1 MINRFLRAI
10 VDSMINYKQF
20 HYFWAVAKAGSIVKA
35 SKQLHL
41 TPQTISGQ
49 IAILEASLGV
59 SLFRKVGRGIELTE
73 TGELAL
79 TYADDI
85 FQTGNALEETL
96 RGGTKERSRLFRVG
110 ISDAV
115 PKSIAYRLLAP
126 AMSPDSLMIEPI
138 KIICREGKLESL
150 LGELAIHRLDLVL
163 SDRPM
168 PSEIDIKGR
177 SNELL
182 TCGLSF
188 FATSALATAYLH
200 SFPHSLSNAPLLV
213 PGEDSAIRKRLM
225 SWLNTLR
232 IQTQIVGEF
241 DDSALMR
248 AFGQAGIGIFCA
260 PSIIADEVIAQ
271 HNVVKIGET
280 DAVLERFYAISV
292 ERRAN
297 HPAVVAINNASTM
310 HP

>member
-1 MINRFLRAI
+1 
-10 VDSMINYKQF
+10 MINYKQF

-79 TYADDI
+79 TYAEDI
-85 FQTGNALEETL
+85 FQTGNALEQTL
-96 RGGTKERSRLFRVG
+96 RLGSAERHRLFRVG

-126 AMSPDSLMIEPI
+126 AMALVEPI

-168 PSEIDIKGR
+168 PSDVDIKGR
-177 SNELL
+177 SHALL
-182 TCGLSF
+182 ECGLNF
-188 FATSALATAYLH
+188 FAAPTLELSPQH
-200 SFPHSLSNAPLLV
+200 NFPGHLMHAPLLV
-213 PGEDSAIRKRLM
+213 PGEDSAVRKRLM

-232 IQTQIVGEF
+232 IQPMIVGEF

-248 AFGQAGIGIFCA
+248 AFGQAGVGIFCA

-271 HNVVKIGET
+271 HQVLKIGET
-280 DAVLERFYAISV
+280 DEVVERYYAISV
-292 ERRAN
+292 ERRAS
-297 HPAVVAINNASTM
+297 HPAVIAVNAAFTKA
-310 HP
+310 

>member
-1 MINRFLRAI
+1 
-10 VDSMINYKQF
+10 MINYKQF

-96 RGGTKERSRLFRVG
+96 RGGSKERSRLFRVG

-126 AMSPDSLMIEPI
+126 AMTLAEPI

-177 SNELL
+177 SQQLL
-182 TCGLSF
+182 VCGLSF
-188 FATSALATAYLH
+188 FAAPALIQSAELALPKH
-200 SFPHSLSNAPLLV
+200 LSNTPLLV
-213 PGEDSAIRKRLM
+213 PGEDSAVRKRLM

-232 IQTQIVGEF
+232 IQPMIVGEF

-248 AFGQAGIGIFCA
+248 AFGQAGVGIFCA
-260 PSIIADEVIAQ
+260 PSIITDEVISQ
-271 HNVVKIGET
+271 HQVLKIGET
-280 DAVLERFYAISV
+280 DEVLERYYAISV
-292 ERRAN
+292 ERRAS
-297 HPAVVAINNASTM
+297 HPAVIAVNSASSKA
-310 HP
+310 

>member
-1 MINRFLRAI
+1 
-10 VDSMINYKQF
+10 MINYKQF
-20 HYFWAVAKAGSIVKA
+20 HYFWAVAKAGSIVRA

-96 RGGTKERSRLFRVG
+96 RAGSKERSRLFRVG

-126 AMSPDSLMIEPI
+126 AMSLVEPI

-177 SNELL
+177 SHELL
-182 TCGLSF
+182 ECGLSF
-188 FATSALATAYLH
+188 FATPSLALSDAVP
-200 SFPHSLSNAPLLV
+200 FPHSLSNSPLLV
-213 PGEDSAIRKRLM
+213 PGEDSAVRKRLM

-232 IQTQIVGEF
+232 IQPQIVGEF

-248 AFGQAGIGIFCA
+248 AFGQAGVGVFCA
-260 PSIIADEVIAQ
+260 PSIITDEVIAQ
-271 HNVVKIGET
+271 HHVIKVGET
-280 DAVLERFYAISV
+280 NEVLERYYAISV

-297 HPAVVAINNASTM
+297 HPAVIAVNNASAAPT
-310 HP
+310 

>member
-1 MINRFLRAI
+1 MIIRFLRAI
-10 VDSMINYKQF
+10 VITMINYKQF

-79 TYADDI
+79 TYAEDI
-85 FQTGNALEETL
+85 FQTGNALEQTL
-96 RGGTKERSRLFRVG
+96 RLGSAERHRLFRVG

-126 AMSPDSLMIEPI
+126 AMALVEPI

-168 PSEIDIKGR
+168 PSDVDIKGR
-177 SNELL
+177 SHALL
-182 TCGLSF
+182 ECGLSF
-188 FATSALATAYLH
+188 FAAATLELSPQH
-200 SFPHSLSNAPLLV
+200 NFPGHLMHAPLLV
-213 PGEDSAIRKRLM
+213 PGEDSAVRKRLM

-232 IQTQIVGEF
+232 IQPMIVGEF

-248 AFGQAGIGIFCA
+248 AFGQAGVGIFCA

-271 HNVVKIGET
+271 HQVLKIGET
-280 DAVLERFYAISV
+280 DEVVERYYAISV
-292 ERRAN
+292 ERRAS
-297 HPAVVAINNASTM
+297 HPAVIAVNAASTKA
-310 HP
+310 

>member
-1 MINRFLRAI
+1 
-10 VDSMINYKQF
+10 MINYKQF

-96 RGGTKERSRLFRVG
+96 RAGSKERSRLFRVG

-126 AMSPDSLMIEPI
+126 AMSLAEPI

-150 LGELAIHRLDLVL
+150 LGELAIHRLDVVL

-177 SNELL
+177 SQQLL
-182 TCGLSF
+182 ACGLSF
-188 FATSALATAYLH
+188 FAAPALIQTAELA
-200 SFPHSLSNAPLLV
+200 FPQHLSNTPLLV
-213 PGEDSAIRKRLM
+213 PGEDSAVRKRLM

-232 IQTQIVGEF
+232 IQPMIVGEF

-248 AFGQAGIGIFCA
+248 AFGQAGVGIFCA
-260 PSIIADEVIAQ
+260 PSIITDEVISQ
-271 HNVVKIGET
+271 HQVLKIGET
-280 DAVLERFYAISV
+280 DEVLERYYAISV
-292 ERRAN
+292 ERRAS
-297 HPAVVAINNASTM
+297 HPAVIAVNSASSKA
-310 HP
+310 

>member
-1 MINRFLRAI
+1 
-10 VDSMINYKQF
+10 MINYKQF
-20 HYFWAVAKAGSIVKA
+20 HYFWATAKAGSIVKA

-85 FQTGNALEETL
+85 FQTGNALEEML
-96 RGGTKERSRLFRVG
+96 RAGSKERSRLFRVG

-115 PKSIAYRLLAP
+115 PKSIAYHLLAP
-126 AMSPDSLMIEPI
+126 AMSLAEPI

-168 PSEIDIKGR
+168 PSEFDIKGR
-177 SNELL
+177 SNALME
-182 TCGLSF
+182 CGLSF
-188 FATSALATAYLH
+188 FAANSFQASNLA
-200 SFPHSLSNAPLLV
+200 SFPHCLNNAPLLV
-213 PGEDSAIRKRLM
+213 PGEDSAVRKRLM
-225 SWLNTLR
+225 LWLNTLR
-232 IQTQIVGEF
+232 IQPQIVGEF

-248 AFGQAGIGIFCA
+248 AFGQAGVGIFCA
-260 PSIIADEVIAQ
+260 PSIITDEVISQ
-271 HNVVKIGET
+271 HNVTKIGET
-280 DAVLERFYAISV
+280 NEVVERFYAISV

-297 HPAVVAINNASTM
+297 HPAVVAINTAPSKIS
-310 HP
+310 

>member
-1 MINRFLRAI
+1 
-10 VDSMINYKQF
+10 MINYKQF

-96 RGGTKERSRLFRVG
+96 RAGSKERSRLFRVG

-126 AMSPDSLMIEPI
+126 AMSLAEPI
-138 KIICREGKLESL
+138 KIICREGKLDSL

-163 SDRPM
+163 SDRPI

-177 SNELL
+177 SQQLL
-182 TCGLSF
+182 ACGLSF
-188 FATSALATAYLH
+188 FAAPALIQAAELE
-200 SFPHSLSNAPLLV
+200 FPQHLSNTPLLV
-213 PGEDSAIRKRLM
+213 PGEDSAVRKRLM

-232 IQTQIVGEF
+232 IQPQIAGEF

-248 AFGQAGIGIFCA
+248 AFGQAGVGIFCA
-260 PSIIADEVIAQ
+260 PSIIADEVMTQ
-271 HNVVKIGET
+271 HNVAKIGET
-280 DAVLERFYAISV
+280 DQVIERFYAISV

-297 HPAVVAINNASTM
+297 HPGVIAVNAASSSIS
-310 HP
+310 

>member
-1 MINRFLRAI
+1 
-10 VDSMINYKQF
+10 MINYKQF

-85 FQTGNALEETL
+85 FQTGNTLEETL
-96 RGGTKERSRLFRVG
+96 RAGSKERSRLFRVG

-126 AMSPDSLMIEPI
+126 AMSLLEPI

-150 LGELAIHRLDLVL
+150 LGELAIHKLDLVL
-163 SDRPM
+163 ADRPM

-177 SNELL
+177 SQQLL
-182 TCGLSF
+182 ACGLSF
-188 FATSALATAYLH
+188 FAAPSLVQSTELTIAQH
-200 SFPHSLSNAPLLV
+200 LSNTPLLV
-213 PGEDSAIRKRLM
+213 PGEDSAVRKRLM
-225 SWLNTLR
+225 SWLNTQR
-232 IQTQIVGEF
+232 IQPQIVGEF

-248 AFGQAGIGIFCA
+248 AFGQAGVGIFCA
-260 PSIIADEVIAQ
+260 PSSIADEVISQ
-271 HNVVKIGET
+271 HNVTKIGET
-280 DAVLERFYAISV
+280 NEVVERFYAISV

-297 HPAVVAINNASTM
+297 HPGVIAVNAASANIS
-310 HP
+310 

>member
-1 MINRFLRAI
+1 
-10 VDSMINYKQF
+10 MINYKQF

-49 IAILEASLGV
+49 IAILESSLGV

-85 FQTGNALEETL
+85 FQTGNALEQTL
-96 RGGTKERSRLFRVG
+96 RAGSKERSRLFRVG

-126 AMSPDSLMIEPI
+126 AMSLAEPI
-138 KIICREGKLESL
+138 KIVCREGKLESL
-150 LGELAIHRLDLVL
+150 LGELAIQRLDLVL

-177 SNELL
+177 SNELVK
-182 TCGLSF
+182 CGLSF
-188 FATSALATAYLH
+188 FSANTFPHLIAP
-200 SFPHSLSNAPLLV
+200 SFPHCLHNQPFLV
-213 PGEDSAIRKRLM
+213 PGEDSSVRKRLM

-232 IQTQIVGEF
+232 IQPQIVGEF

-248 AFGQAGIGIFCA
+248 AFGQAGVGVFCA

-271 HNVVKIGET
+271 HNVIKIGET
-280 DAVLERFYAISV
+280 SEVVERFYAISV

-297 HPAVVAINNASTM
+297 HPAVIAINTASSKII
-310 HP
+310 